1 MSRPTIKPRRDLNA
15 RSHSIRRHPGATT
28 DRNVTPIAS
37 EALTSLVRRP
47 LRTLLC
53 ALGTMIA
60 VAAFVSIDGLTDTAR
75 GAVSSSFNALRATTV
90 EFQGRTSVN
99 PLLTQ
104 QGVTRLEHLNG
115 VNSAGLLWDI
125 DQQQPLTVH
134 RTPPNEPTASGPT
147 ASLSFTAASPSA
159 LTAIGAKLQSGRLY
173 DDGANT
179 QHQMVALLGVA
190 AAEQLGITSTV
201 GNPAIFVGHSAL
213 TVVGI
218 IGSTQQEGQVL
229 LGVVVPQYA
238 ASVIAGPTDER
249 RVIARTTPGAAQLI
263 GRQGPY
269 ALDPYAPSSID
280 AEVPPSPSTLRASIE
295 SSLSTLLSLLAL
307 AGLAIGLVSIGT
319 VTTLSVTQ
327 RRSEI
332 GLRRALG
339 YRRLDIFRLILAES
353 AGVGILGGIIGTS
366 LGVLTVSITA
376 ATRGWTPVLAPQV
389 IALAPALG
397 ITVGI
402 AAGSYPALRAMKV
415 TPVSAL
421 RST

>member
-1 MSRPTIKPRRDLNA
+1 MSQA
-15 RSHSIRRHPGATT
+15 GSY
-28 DRNVTPIAS
+28 RNRTPITP
-37 EALTSLVRRP
+37 EALTNLIRRP

-60 VAAFVSIDGLTDTAR
+60 VAAFVAIDGLTDTAR

-90 EFQGRTSVN
+90 EFQGGTSVN
-99 PLLTQ
+99 PILTQ
-104 QGVTRLEHLNG
+104 QGVTRLERLNG
-115 VNSAGLLWDI
+115 VTSAGLLWDI
-125 DQQQPLTVH
+125 DRQQPLAVH
-134 RTPPNEPTASGPT
+134 RTPPTDPTASEPT

-159 LTAIGAKLQSGRLY
+159 LTAIGAKLQTGRFY

-179 QHQMVALLGVA
+179 HHQMVALLGA
-190 AAEQLGITSTV
+190 AAAQQLGITSTI
-201 GNPAIFVGHSAL
+201 GDPAIFVGNSAL
-213 TVVGI
+213 TVIGI

-229 LGVVVPQYA
+229 LGVVVPQYV
-238 ASVIAGPTDER
+238 ASVIAGRSDQR
-249 RVIARTTPGAAQLI
+249 RVIARTAPGAAQLI

-280 AEVPPSPSTLRASIE
+280 AEVPPNPSMLRASIE
-295 SSLSTLLSLLAL
+295 SSLSTLLSVLAL

-319 VTTLSVTQ
+319 VTTLSVAQ

-353 AGVGILGGIIGTS
+353 VGVGILGGILGTS
-366 LGVLTVSITA
+366 LGVLAVSIVA
-376 ATRGWTPVLAPQV
+376 ASHGWTPVLATQV

-397 ITVGI
+397 IAVGI
-402 AAGSYPALRAMKV
+402 IAGSYPALRGMSV
-415 TPVSAL
+415 TPVAAL
-421 RST
+421 RSA